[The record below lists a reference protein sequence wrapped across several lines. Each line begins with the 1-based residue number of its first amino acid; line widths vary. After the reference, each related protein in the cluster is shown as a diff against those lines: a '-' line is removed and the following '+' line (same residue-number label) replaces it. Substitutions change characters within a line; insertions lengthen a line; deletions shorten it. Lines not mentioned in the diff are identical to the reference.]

1 MVLFHIQTPSSLTTL
16 GSTLKFGAMRKMRDD
31 RWAVIAKV
39 DRKNKLKEAERL
51 FV

>member
-1 MVLFHIQTPSSLTTL
+1 MILFHIQTPSSLTTL

-31 RWAVIAKV
+31 RWAVIAKM
-39 DRKNKLKEAERL
+39 DRKKKLKEAERL